1 MSKTNSEN
9 GLDIKPIYSS
19 TMADRVEERL
29 RQYFR
34 EQRLEPGDAVPKE
47 MELAEALGV
56 SRNVV
61 REALSRFRMLGLIE
75 SRKRRG
81 MIMAQPDVLG
91 AFERVLDPRMLDEAT
106 IQELFELRLVIEM
119 GITDLLF
126 IRRTEADLQAL
137 RDIMQKESRAANEQ
151 ERVRCDIEFH
161 ATLYRIAGNKLIKRF
176 QKMLRPFFDYSF
188 ARERTPRGKVTK
200 NKITHL
206 DLIATLATGTP
217 DQYRAQMKEHL
228 RDKFRLLTL
237 SDDTESFEST

>member
-119 GITDLLF
+119 GIADLLF
-126 IRRTEADLQAL
+126 IRRTKADLQAL
-137 RDIMQKESRAANEQ
+137 RDIVQQESRAANEQ

-176 QKMLRPFFDYSF
+176 QKMLRPFFDYTF
-188 ARERTPRGKVTK
+188 AQERAPRGKVSK
-200 NKITHL
+200 NKITHS

-237 SDDTESFEST
+237 SET